1 MDGIPPVI
9 TAPDGTPNPP
19 TGTTI
24 TADAPCN
31 SQGTTVVFDEPSATD
46 NSGTVILDSR
56 THSPGDFF
64 PIGNTDVTYVFVD
77 SAGNSASYT
86 FTVNVREGN
95 SFIKG
100 FSDVILY
107 LLYTP

>member
-19 TGTTI
+19 TGTTV

-31 SQGTTVVFDEPSATD
+31 SQGTTVIFDEPTATD
-46 NSGTVILDSR
+46 NSGTVTLASR
-56 THSPGDFF
+56 THTPGDFF
-64 PIGNTDVTYVFVD
+64 PIGNTEVTYVFED

-95 SFIKG
+95 IFSVNYFHIPSF
-100 FSDVILY
+100 
-107 LLYTP
+107 P